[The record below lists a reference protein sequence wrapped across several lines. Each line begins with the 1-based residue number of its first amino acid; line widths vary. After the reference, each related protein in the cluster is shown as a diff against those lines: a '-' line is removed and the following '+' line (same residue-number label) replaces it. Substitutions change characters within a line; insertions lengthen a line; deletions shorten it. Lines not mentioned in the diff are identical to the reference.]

1 MNPLFQW
8 QIANKTCCNC
18 LTVLRSDAELRFKCY
33 SYVNVMGLVWHHQ
46 SSWSYFHTH
55 QVTSFMTT
63 ALERKKERKT
73 CLTPT
78 RPDVTGLD
86 HVLYESFS
94 INKPSPENKN
104 SGFKKAP
111 GRQNKQFTDGKHVSP
126 RGDLTYRALPTP
138 SVVLAKTALACPEHV
153 TTCFQTIRT
162 DGPELQPLT

>member
-1 MNPLFQW
+1 MLLLCQ
-8 QIANKTCCNC
+8 
-18 LTVLRSDAELRFKCY
+18 CY
-33 SYVNVMGLVWHHQ
+33 GL
-46 SSWSYFHTH
+46 S
-55 QVTSFMTT
+55 VTSSIKLKLLPYSSSYTFYDDCSGKK
-63 ALERKKERKT
+63 ERKKERKT

-94 INKPSPENKN
+94 INKPSPENKY

-111 GRQNKQFTDGKHVSP
+111 GRQNKQFIDGKHVSP

-153 TTCFQTIRT
+153 TTCFQRIRR
-162 DGPELQPLT
+162 DGPELHPLT